1 MEQYLLQK
9 GQQLIQYVKI
19 YENFAKKLT
28 GVTVKNQVIYLTIG
42 IIQSIKF
49 QIIMMRLINEL
60 CQVNKTCQ

>member
-1 MEQYLLQK
+1 MEQYLLWK

-19 YENFAKKLT
+19 YENDIRQT

>member
-1 MEQYLLQK
+1 MNILVKIIKTQYLLWK

-19 YENFAKKLT
+19 HENDIRQ
-28 GVTVKNQVIYLTIG
+28 TVKNQVIYLTIG

-60 CQVNKTCQ
+60 C

>member
-1 MEQYLLQK
+1 MEQYLLWK

-19 YENFAKKLT
+19 YENDIRQT

-60 CQVNKTCQ
+60 C